1 LDPLVV
7 YPPAGAISDLYNWE
21 SLLEDGDV
29 DESEQFE
36 AGLAPDDLH
45 KDNISDAYAA
55 ALPNPAADFVLLNE
69 RHRLLFVRYLR
80 LAILQWGGFPGLE
93 AQPVQFRPLEDLVAG
108 FEPF

>member
-45 KDNISDAYAA
+45 KDNISGGDAYAA
-55 ALPNPAADFVLLNE
+55 ALPNPAADFELLNE
-69 RHRLLFVRYLR
+69 RLRLLFVHYLR
-80 LAILQWGGFPGLE
+80 IAIFAVGRVSGS
-93 AQPVQFRPLEDLVAG
+93 
-108 FEPF
+108 